1 MRHQAGWEPLPGL
14 PFGHYGWVE
23 HNATASDPDSF
34 MDRRDLLGYAQPFRD
49 LMDRPNI
56 FDLILELMGPYIV
69 LSMSQAIVRA
79 STTEFP
85 GFTHTDGGQAL
96 RRIRVT
102 ETSKP
107 LAIKALYLLTDVEGT
122 DCGNF
127 TVFPG
132 SHLRPIPFDND
143 AAPNPRTPGTVQLGG
158 KAGDCYLFSH
168 ALWHGPAPNHS
179 GKGRK
184 SLLYNYAQ
192 MFMKAY
198 DFPTMAG
205 VMDACTPRQRRLLGD
220 LGHDPRPGDYFY
232 VPDDQEDVMF
242 QRTGA
247 RAGSL
252 TGLDRA
258 LRVPAEAPLLQRVEV
273 GAPDRVAALRE
284 VPQVRPGID
293 ARGVQIVEV
302 EADGVVSD
310 RLDQGDADM
319 AAAGD
324 DGFAFA
330 VAHDFRR
337 GALHPAAARQAGCT

>member
-1 MRHQAGWEPLPGL
+1 
-14 PFGHYGWVE
+14 
-23 HNATASDPDSF
+23 
-34 MDRRDLLGYAQPFRD
+34 
-49 LMDRPNI
+49 
-56 FDLILELMGPYIV
+56 
-69 LSMSQAIVRA
+69 MSQAIVRA

-132 SHLRPIPFDND
+132 SHLRQIPFDNV
-143 AAPNPRTPGTVQLGG
+143 AAPNPRTPGAVQLGG

-220 LGHDPRPGDYFY
+220 LGHDPRLGDYFY
-232 VPDDQEDVMF
+232 VPDDQEDVML
-242 QRTGA
+242 QQTGA
-247 RAGSL
+247 R
-252 TGLDRA
+252 
-258 LRVPAEAPLLQRVEV
+258 Q
-273 GAPDRVAALRE
+273 AA
-284 VPQVRPGID
+284 
-293 ARGVQIVEV
+293 
-302 EADGVVSD
+302 
-310 RLDQGDADM
+310 
-319 AAAGD
+319 
-324 DGFAFA
+324 
-330 VAHDFRR
+330 
-337 GALHPAAARQAGCT
+337 

>member
-1 MRHQAGWEPLPGL
+1 MPTLTDEQRRQWAVDGFIHLKGALDPQEVSRYCGLIDSVRHQAGWEPLPGL

-34 MDRRDLLGYAQPFRD
+34 MDRRDLLGYGQPFLD
-49 LMDRPNI
+49 LMDRPNV
-56 FDLILELMGPYIV
+56 FDPILELMDPYIV

-96 RRIRVT
+96 RQIRVT

-132 SHLRPIPFDND
+132 SHLRQIPFDND
-143 AAPNPRTPGTVQLGG
+143 AAPTPRTPGAVQLGG

-198 DFPTMAG
+198 DFPTMTG

-220 LGHDPRPGDYFY
+220 LGHDPRLGDYFY
-232 VPDDQEDVMF
+232 VPDDQEDVIF

-247 RAGSL
+247 R
-252 TGLDRA
+252 
-258 LRVPAEAPLLQRVEV
+258 Q
-273 GAPDRVAALRE
+273 AA
-284 VPQVRPGID
+284 
-293 ARGVQIVEV
+293 
-302 EADGVVSD
+302 
-310 RLDQGDADM
+310 
-319 AAAGD
+319 
-324 DGFAFA
+324 
-330 VAHDFRR
+330 
-337 GALHPAAARQAGCT
+337 